1 MICDGIVAILKHERF
16 CKGRGRFL
24 LSYRVVLLVE
34 DRDADGGHQAV
45 AGELVLPRLG
55 SLQRCEG
62 GVGEG
67 EREKRSN

>member
-1 MICDGIVAILKHERF
+1 M
-16 CKGRGRFL
+16 
-24 LSYRVVLLVE
+24 VLLVE

-67 EREKRSN
+67 EREREKFELVKSSLLLFSVAQS